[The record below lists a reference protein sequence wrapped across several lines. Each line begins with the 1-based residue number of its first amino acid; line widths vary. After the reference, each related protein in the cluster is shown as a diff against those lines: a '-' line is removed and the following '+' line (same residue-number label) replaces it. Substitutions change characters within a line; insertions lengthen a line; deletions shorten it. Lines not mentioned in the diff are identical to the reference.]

1 MFKRVKV
8 FGSEITSIILASF
21 VIALVVTLL
30 ESIQSFAYITLLIL
44 IIISINIFGK
54 KLTAYYYD
62 TEIKVRLWELKRYW
76 FRAHNKFQRP
86 FPIAIILPIILI
98 VLTLGL
104 VKWMGCLTFKV
115 KKPIHKVAR
124 RHDKTDYSFSEV
136 TEWQTGAIAVGGFL
150 ANLISIFIAVK
161 IGNPEFAKLS
171 ALYMFYNIFPISDLD
186 GTKVFFANKVLWI
199 VSAIVILAT
208 TILTLMN

>member
-1 MFKRVKV
+1 MFKRVKI
-8 FGSEITSIILASF
+8 FESEISSIILASF

-54 KLTAYYYD
+54 KITAYYYD
-62 TEIKVRLWELKRYW
+62 TEIKVQLWELKRYW
-76 FRAHNKFQRP
+76 FRAHDKFQHP
-86 FPIAIILPIILI
+86 FPIWIILPIILTT
-98 VLTLGL
+98 LTMGL
-104 VKWMGCLTFKV
+104 VNWMACLTFQV

-136 TEWQTGAIAVGGFL
+136 TEFQTGVIALGGFI
-150 ANLISIFIAVK
+150 ANLIAIFISIK
-161 IGNPEFAKLS
+161 IGIPEFIKLS

-186 GTKVFFANKVLWI
+186 GTKIFFANKLLWI
-199 VSAIVILAT
+199 VSGVIILSI
-208 TILTLMN
+208 TILSLIS